1 MRTTVTLDPD
11 VASAIERI
19 RKSEGRRFK
28 HVLNDALRLGLRELS
43 GRQQER
49 SPGSPTDPRDLGK
62 ALTEIAD
69 VSAAIA
75 LAEGEGHR

>member
-43 GRQQER
+43 GKQQEH
-49 SPGSPTDPRDLGK
+49 SLESPTSSRDLGE
-62 ALTEIAD
+62 LLIDIAD
-69 VSAAIA
+69 VSTAIA
-75 LAEGEGHR
+75 LAEGEEHQ

>member
-28 HVLNDALRLGLRELS
+28 HVLNDVLRLGLSGLS
-43 GRQQER
+43 GKQQEH
-49 SPGSPTDPRDLGK
+49 SPESPTGSRDLGE
-62 ALTEIAD
+62 LLIDIAD

-75 LAEGEGHR
+75 LAEGEEHR